1 MDDLAKLLIAF
12 GAVIILLGVALL
24 VAGRVPFLGH
34 LPGDFTFSWG
44 GVTCF
49 FPLATSIVLSILLTI
64 LLNLVVHLNNK

>member
-12 GAVIILLGVALL
+12 GGVIILIGVVLL

-34 LPGDFTFSWG
+34 LPGDFTFSWD

-49 FPLATSIVLSILLTI
+49 FPLATSILLSVLLTV
-64 LLNLVVHLNNK
+64 LLNIVLRLTNK